1 MLFRHDGF
9 AKFQLRQEAI
19 EVKHDRTSSKDL

>member
-9 AKFQLRQEAI
+9 AKFQLRQDAI
-19 EVKHDRTSSKDL
+19 EVKHDRNGMTFS